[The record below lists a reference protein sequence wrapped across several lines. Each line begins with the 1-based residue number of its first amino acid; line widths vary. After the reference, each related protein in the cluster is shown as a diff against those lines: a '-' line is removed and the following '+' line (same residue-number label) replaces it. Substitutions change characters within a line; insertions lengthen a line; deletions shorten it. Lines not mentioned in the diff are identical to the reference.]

1 MSQNNSDLAETI
13 RKILHEE
20 RVKEET
26 TETIKKL
33 EERVNKLY
41 SQLAKQ
47 TKKVAT
53 VDDINKIESTVNE
66 LKQAL
71 VELART
77 SNKVNEIEEIKQ
89 TMANVTKAL
98 ETLAKHVSKTD
109 ELANAISN
117 ITKEIS
123 ELKKASQELEEV
135 KKKVEHKHIWEDKGG
150 VLACK
155 DCGEMIPIPKSYVKV
170 DNTEDLLSYMF
181 KKHRHGDEEYNN
193 IFECPHCRED
203 LINLMKKNN
212 FNVTIS
218 GDELRLK
225 VPRKK

>member
-20 RVKEET
+20 RAREET

-33 EERVNKLY
+33 EDRINKLY

-53 VDDINKIESTVNE
+53 VDEISRIESTVNE

-71 VELART
+71 VELAKT
-77 SNKVNEIEEIKQ
+77 SNKVNELEEIKQ
-89 TMANVTKAL
+89 TMTNVTKAL
-98 ETLAKHVSKTD
+98 ETLAKHASKTD
-109 ELANAISN
+109 ELANAISS
-117 ITKEIS
+117 ITNEIS

-135 KKKVEHKHIWEDKGG
+135 KRKVEHKHLWEDKGG

-155 DCGEMIPIPKSYVKV
+155 DCGEMIPIPKSYVKL
-170 DNTEDLLSYMF
+170 DNTEDLFNYMF
-181 KKHRHGDEEYNN
+181 KKHRHGDEEYNSV
-193 IFECPHCRED
+193 FDCPHCRED
-203 LINLMKKNN
+203 LLDSLKKHGY
-212 FNVTIS
+212 NVTAY

-225 VPRKK
+225 IPKKK

>member
-1 MSQNNSDLAETI
+1 MSQNNSSLEEII
-13 RKILHEE
+13 RKILSEE
-20 RVKEET
+20 RAKEET
-26 TETIKKL
+26 TSTIKKL

-53 VDDINKIESTVNE
+53 VDDISRIESTVNE
-66 LKQAL
+66 LKQAV
-71 VELART
+71 VELAKT
-77 SNKVNEIEEIKQ
+77 SSKVSELEEIKQ

-98 ETLAKHVSKTD
+98 EMLAKHAGKTD
-109 ELANAISN
+109 ELANAIQG
-117 ITKEIS
+117 ITKEIN

-135 KKKVEHKHIWEDKGG
+135 KKRVEHKHIWEDKGG

-155 DCGEMIPIPKSYVKV
+155 DCGEMIPIPKSYIKLE
-170 DNTEDLLSYMF
+170 NTEDLFNYMF

-193 IFECPHCRED
+193 VFECPHCRED
-203 LINLMKKNN
+203 LINMLKKNN

-225 VPRKK
+225 IPKKK